1 MAISSQGTTF
11 AFQDAGG
18 TFSAKVLSIS
28 VEEATPEIVDMTQVG
43 DPLGGR
49 KMVATGDIL
58 SPAKVTIEYLRDS
71 TEIARATPLMTFNGS
86 GGGQVGTLTI
96 ANTSAF
102 VVQSEAVLESAG
114 TELAVGDA
122 IRGRMTFVMNNI
134 PY

>member
-1 MAISSQGTTF
+1 VAISSQGTTF

-18 TFSAKVLSIS
+18 TFTAKVLSIS

-71 TEIARATPLMTFNGS
+71 TEIARATPLSTFGA
-86 GGGQVGTLTI
+86 GLAGQVGTLTI
-96 ANTSAF
+96 ANSAAF

-114 TELAVGDA
+114 TELAAGDFM
-122 IRGRMTFVMNNI
+122 RGRMTFVMNNI

>member
-11 AFQDAGG
+11 AFQDVGG
-18 TFSAKVLSIS
+18 TFTAKVLSIS

-71 TEIARATPLMTFNGS
+71 TELARATPLSPLGA
-86 GGGQVGTLTI
+86 GLAGQVGTLTI
-96 ANTSAF
+96 ANSAAF

-134 PY
+134 SY